1 MIKRGYGAA
10 SRGLWRRLSLVL
22 RSCRPLESSNGWHN
36 KCSHAPKHIWAQ
48 FKGNIRDTGCN
59 IMIKRVFTIFILTL
73 LLLFSSPVYSLDTSS
88 KTLEKYTK
96 KISNK
101 FTRTYC
107 NTTKFGISY
116 DGALAF
122 AIGET
127 NKEFKNNKLN
137 KLIDYSLLKN
147 SIVNDLENNCQVYD
161 FAITSLENLKF
172 N

>member
-1 MIKRGYGAA
+1 
-10 SRGLWRRLSLVL
+10 
-22 RSCRPLESSNGWHN
+22 
-36 KCSHAPKHIWAQ
+36 
-48 FKGNIRDTGCN
+48 
-59 IMIKRVFTIFILTL
+59 MIKRVFTIFILTL
-73 LLLFSSPVYSLDTSS
+73 LLLFNSPVYSLDTSS
-88 KTLEKYTK
+88 KTLDKYTK

-137 KLIDYSLLKN
+137 EFIDYSLLKN
-147 SIVNDLENNCQVYD
+147 SIVNDLENNCQIYD
-161 FAITSLENLKF
+161 FAISNLENLKF

>member
-1 MIKRGYGAA
+1 
-10 SRGLWRRLSLVL
+10 
-22 RSCRPLESSNGWHN
+22 
-36 KCSHAPKHIWAQ
+36 
-48 FKGNIRDTGCN
+48 
-59 IMIKRVFTIFILTL
+59 MIKRVFTLFILTL
-73 LLLFSSPVYSLDTSS
+73 LFLFSSPVYSLDTSS
-88 KTLEKYTK
+88 ITIEEYTK

-116 DGALAF
+116 EGALAF

-161 FAITSLENLKF
+161 FDISNLENLKF

>member
-1 MIKRGYGAA
+1 MIKRFFA
-10 SRGLWRRLSLVL
+10 
-22 RSCRPLESSNGWHN
+22 
-36 KCSHAPKHIWAQ
+36 I
-48 FKGNIRDTGCN
+48 
-59 IMIKRVFTIFILTL
+59 FTLTL
-73 LLLFSSPVYSLDTSS
+73 LFLFSSPVYSLDTSS

-101 FTRTYC
+101 FTKTYC

-116 DGALAF
+116 EGALAF

-137 KLIDYSLLKN
+137 KWIDYSLLKN
-147 SIVNDLENNCQVYD
+147 SIVNNLENNCQVYD
-161 FAITSLENLKF
+161 FEISNLENLKF

>member
-1 MIKRGYGAA
+1 M
-10 SRGLWRRLSLVL
+10 L
-22 RSCRPLESSNGWHN
+22 
-36 KCSHAPKHIWAQ
+36 
-48 FKGNIRDTGCN
+48 
-59 IMIKRVFTIFILTL
+59 KRVFAIFTLTL
-73 LLLFSSPVYSLDTSS
+73 LFLFSSPVYSLDTSS

-116 DGALAF
+116 EGALAF

-127 NKEFKNNKLN
+127 NKEFKNNKFN

-147 SIVNDLENNCQVYD
+147 LIVNDLENNCQVYD
-161 FAITSLENLKF
+161 FEISNLENLKF

>member
-1 MIKRGYGAA
+1 M
-10 SRGLWRRLSLVL
+10 
-22 RSCRPLESSNGWHN
+22 
-36 KCSHAPKHIWAQ
+36 
-48 FKGNIRDTGCN
+48 
-59 IMIKRVFTIFILTL
+59 
-73 LLLFSSPVYSLDTSS
+73 FSSPVYSLDTSF
-88 KTLEKYTK
+88 KTLEKYTQ

-116 DGALAF
+116 EGALAF

-137 KLIDYSLLKN
+137 KLIDYSQLKK
-147 SIVNDLENNCQVYD
+147 SIVNNLENNCQIYD
-161 FAITSLENLKF
+161 FNISSLENLKF

>member
-1 MIKRGYGAA
+1 
-10 SRGLWRRLSLVL
+10 
-22 RSCRPLESSNGWHN
+22 
-36 KCSHAPKHIWAQ
+36 
-48 FKGNIRDTGCN
+48 
-59 IMIKRVFTIFILTL
+59 MIKRVFTIFTLTL
-73 LLLFSSPVYSLDTSS
+73 LLLFSSPVYSLETSS
-88 KTLEKYTK
+88 KNLEKYTK
-96 KISNK
+96 RISNK
-101 FTRTYC
+101 FTKTYC

-137 KLIDYSLLKN
+137 KLIDYNLLKN

-161 FAITSLENLKF
+161 FEISNLENLKF

>member
-1 MIKRGYGAA
+1 
-10 SRGLWRRLSLVL
+10 
-22 RSCRPLESSNGWHN
+22 
-36 KCSHAPKHIWAQ
+36 
-48 FKGNIRDTGCN
+48 
-59 IMIKRVFTIFILTL
+59 MIKRVFAILTL
-73 LLLFSSPVYSLDTSS
+73 TLLFLFSTPVYSLDTSS
-88 KTLEKYTK
+88 KNLEKYTK

-116 DGALAF
+116 EGALAF

-147 SIVNDLENNCQVYD
+147 SIINDLENNCQVYD
-161 FAITSLENLKF
+161 FDISNLENLKF

>member
-1 MIKRGYGAA
+1 
-10 SRGLWRRLSLVL
+10 
-22 RSCRPLESSNGWHN
+22 
-36 KCSHAPKHIWAQ
+36 
-48 FKGNIRDTGCN
+48 
-59 IMIKRVFTIFILTL
+59 MIKRVFTIIILTL
-73 LLLFSSPVYSLDTSS
+73 LLLFSSPVYSLDTSP

-107 NTTKFGISY
+107 NTTKFGISSE
-116 DGALAF
+116 GALEF

-147 SIVNDLENNCQVYD
+147 SIVNDLESNCQVYD
-161 FAITSLENLKF
+161 FAISSLENLKF

>member
-1 MIKRGYGAA
+1 MIK
-10 SRGLWRRLSLVL
+10 
-22 RSCRPLESSNGWHN
+22 N
-36 KCSHAPKHIWAQ
+36 
-48 FKGNIRDTGCN
+48 
-59 IMIKRVFTIFILTL
+59 VFTIFFLIMLF
-73 LLLFSSPVYSLDTSS
+73 LFSSPVYALETSP

-116 DGALAF
+116 EGALAF

-147 SIVNDLENNCQVYD
+147 SIVNDLENNCEIYD
-161 FAITSLENLKF
+161 LAIDSLKNLKF

>member
-1 MIKRGYGAA
+1 
-10 SRGLWRRLSLVL
+10 
-22 RSCRPLESSNGWHN
+22 
-36 KCSHAPKHIWAQ
+36 
-48 FKGNIRDTGCN
+48 
-59 IMIKRVFTIFILTL
+59 MIKRVFRIFILTL
-73 LLLFSSPVYSLDTSS
+73 FIIFSSPVYSLDTSS
-88 KTLEKYTK
+88 KTLEKYTR

-107 NTTKFGISY
+107 NTSKFGISY
-116 DGALAF
+116 EGALAF

-161 FAITSLENLKF
+161 FDISSLDKLKL

>member
-1 MIKRGYGAA
+1 
-10 SRGLWRRLSLVL
+10 
-22 RSCRPLESSNGWHN
+22 
-36 KCSHAPKHIWAQ
+36 
-48 FKGNIRDTGCN
+48 
-59 IMIKRVFTIFILTL
+59 MIKRVFTILILTL
-73 LLLFSSPVYSLDTSS
+73 LLLFSSPVYSLDTSF
-88 KTLEKYTK
+88 KNLEKYTK

-116 DGALAF
+116 EGALAF

-127 NKEFKNNKLN
+127 HKEFKNNKLN

-161 FAITSLENLKF
+161 FAISNLENLKF

>member
-1 MIKRGYGAA
+1 
-10 SRGLWRRLSLVL
+10 
-22 RSCRPLESSNGWHN
+22 
-36 KCSHAPKHIWAQ
+36 
-48 FKGNIRDTGCN
+48 
-59 IMIKRVFTIFILTL
+59 MIKRVFMIFILTL
-73 LLLFSSPVYSLDTSS
+73 LLLINSPVYSLDSSS

-116 DGALAF
+116 EGALAF
-122 AIGET
+122 AIGAT
-127 NKEFKNNKLN
+127 NKEFKNNILN
-137 KLIDYSLLKN
+137 KFIDYSLLKN

-161 FAITSLENLKF
+161 FAISKLENLKF

>member
-1 MIKRGYGAA
+1 MIKR
-10 SRGLWRRLSLVL
+10 
-22 RSCRPLESSNGWHN
+22 
-36 KCSHAPKHIWAQ
+36 
-48 FKGNIRDTGCN
+48 
-59 IMIKRVFTIFILTL
+59 IFAILTL
-73 LLLFSSPVYSLDTSS
+73 TLLFLFSSPVYSLDTSS
-88 KTLEKYTK
+88 KALEKYTK
-96 KISNK
+96 KISSK

-107 NTTKFGISY
+107 NTTNFGISY
-116 DGALAF
+116 EGALAF

-161 FAITSLENLKF
+161 FDISNLENLKF

>member
-1 MIKRGYGAA
+1 M
-10 SRGLWRRLSLVL
+10 
-22 RSCRPLESSNGWHN
+22 
-36 KCSHAPKHIWAQ
+36 
-48 FKGNIRDTGCN
+48 
-59 IMIKRVFTIFILTL
+59 KRVFAIFFLTL

-101 FTRTYC
+101 FARTYC

-116 DGALAF
+116 EGALAF

-147 SIVNDLENNCQVYD
+147 SIVNDLENNCQIYD
-161 FAITSLENLKF
+161 FAINGLENLKL

>member
-1 MIKRGYGAA
+1 
-10 SRGLWRRLSLVL
+10 
-22 RSCRPLESSNGWHN
+22 
-36 KCSHAPKHIWAQ
+36 
-48 FKGNIRDTGCN
+48 
-59 IMIKRVFTIFILTL
+59 MIKRVFAIFTLILL
-73 LLLFSSPVYSLDTSS
+73 FLFSSPVYSLDTSS

-96 KISNK
+96 RISNK

-116 DGALAF
+116 EGALAF

-137 KLIDYSLLKN
+137 KLINYSLLKN

-161 FAITSLENLKF
+161 FEISNLDNLKF

>member
-1 MIKRGYGAA
+1 M
-10 SRGLWRRLSLVL
+10 V
-22 RSCRPLESSNGWHN
+22 
-36 KCSHAPKHIWAQ
+36 
-48 FKGNIRDTGCN
+48 
-59 IMIKRVFTIFILTL
+59 KRVFTIFTLSVL
-73 LLLFSSPVYSLDTSS
+73 LLVSSPVYSLDTSS
-88 KTLEKYTK
+88 RTLEKFTK

-107 NTTKFGISY
+107 NTSKFGISY
-116 DGALAF
+116 EGALAF

-147 SIVNDLENNCQVYD
+147 LIVNDLENNCQVYD
-161 FAITSLENLKF
+161 FSISNLDNLKL

>member
-1 MIKRGYGAA
+1 MIKRFFA
-10 SRGLWRRLSLVL
+10 
-22 RSCRPLESSNGWHN
+22 
-36 KCSHAPKHIWAQ
+36 I
-48 FKGNIRDTGCN
+48 
-59 IMIKRVFTIFILTL
+59 FTLTL
-73 LLLFSSPVYSLDTSS
+73 LFLFSSPVYSLDTSS

-107 NTTKFGISY
+107 NTSKFGISY
-116 DGALAF
+116 EGALAF

-127 NKEFKNNKLN
+127 KKEFKNYKLN
-137 KLIDYSLLKN
+137 KFIDYSLLKN

-161 FAITSLENLKF
+161 FAISNLDNLKF

>member
-1 MIKRGYGAA
+1 M
-10 SRGLWRRLSLVL
+10 V
-22 RSCRPLESSNGWHN
+22 
-36 KCSHAPKHIWAQ
+36 
-48 FKGNIRDTGCN
+48 
-59 IMIKRVFTIFILTL
+59 KRVFAIFTLTL
-73 LLLFSSPVYSLDTSS
+73 LFLFSSPVYSLDTSS

-96 KISNK
+96 KISSK

-107 NTTKFGISY
+107 NTTNFGISY
-116 DGALAF
+116 EGALAF

-161 FAITSLENLKF
+161 FDISNLENLKF

>member
-1 MIKRGYGAA
+1 MIKRFFA
-10 SRGLWRRLSLVL
+10 
-22 RSCRPLESSNGWHN
+22 
-36 KCSHAPKHIWAQ
+36 I
-48 FKGNIRDTGCN
+48 
-59 IMIKRVFTIFILTL
+59 FTLFL
-73 LLLFSSPVYSLDTSS
+73 LFLFSSPVYALDTSS

-116 DGALAF
+116 EGALAF

-137 KLIDYSLLKN
+137 KFIDYSLLKS
-147 SIVNDLENNCQVYD
+147 SIVDDLENNCQVYD
-161 FAITSLENLKF
+161 FAISKLENLKL

>member
-1 MIKRGYGAA
+1 
-10 SRGLWRRLSLVL
+10 
-22 RSCRPLESSNGWHN
+22 
-36 KCSHAPKHIWAQ
+36 
-48 FKGNIRDTGCN
+48 
-59 IMIKRVFTIFILTL
+59 MIKRVFAIFTLTL
-73 LLLFSSPVYSLDTSS
+73 LFLFSSQVYSIDTSS
-88 KTLEKYTK
+88 KTIEKYTK

-116 DGALAF
+116 EGALAF

-137 KLIDYSLLKN
+137 KLIDYSLLKS

-161 FAITSLENLKF
+161 FEISNLKNLKF

>member
-1 MIKRGYGAA
+1 
-10 SRGLWRRLSLVL
+10 
-22 RSCRPLESSNGWHN
+22 
-36 KCSHAPKHIWAQ
+36 
-48 FKGNIRDTGCN
+48 
-59 IMIKRVFTIFILTL
+59 MIKRVFTLLISIFL
-73 LLLFSSPVYSLDTSS
+73 LLCSYPVYSLDTSP
-88 KTLEKYTK
+88 KTLERYTK

-127 NKEFKNNKLN
+127 NKEFKKNKLN
-137 KLIDYSLLKN
+137 KLIDYDLLKN

-161 FAITSLENLKF
+161 FAISSLENLRF

>member
-1 MIKRGYGAA
+1 
-10 SRGLWRRLSLVL
+10 
-22 RSCRPLESSNGWHN
+22 
-36 KCSHAPKHIWAQ
+36 
-48 FKGNIRDTGCN
+48 
-59 IMIKRVFTIFILTL
+59 MIKRVFTIFFLSL
-73 LLLFSSPVYSLDTSS
+73 LLLFSSPVYSLDASS

-116 DGALAF
+116 EGALAF

-137 KLIDYSLLKN
+137 SLLDYSLLKN
-147 SIVNDLENNCQVYD
+147 SIVNDLQNNCQIYD
-161 FAITSLENLKF
+161 FAVSSLEKLEF

>member
-1 MIKRGYGAA
+1 
-10 SRGLWRRLSLVL
+10 
-22 RSCRPLESSNGWHN
+22 
-36 KCSHAPKHIWAQ
+36 
-48 FKGNIRDTGCN
+48 
-59 IMIKRVFTIFILTL
+59 MIKRVFTIFTLTL
-73 LLLFSSPVYSLDTSS
+73 LLFFSSPVYSLDTSS

-107 NTTKFGISY
+107 NTSKFGISY
-116 DGALAF
+116 EGALAF

-147 SIVNDLENNCQVYD
+147 SIIKDLENNCQVYD
-161 FAITSLENLKF
+161 FDLSSLENLKF

>member
-1 MIKRGYGAA
+1 MIF
-10 SRGLWRRLSLVL
+10 V
-22 RSCRPLESSNGWHN
+22 
-36 KCSHAPKHIWAQ
+36 
-48 FKGNIRDTGCN
+48 
-59 IMIKRVFTIFILTL
+59 LTL
-73 LLLFSSPVYSLDTSS
+73 IFVFGSPLYSLDTSS

-107 NTTKFGISY
+107 NTTQFGISY
-116 DGALAF
+116 EGALAF

-147 SIVNDLENNCQVYD
+147 LIVNGLENNCHVYN
-161 FAITSLENLKF
+161 FPISSLDNLEF
-172 N
+172 Y

>member
-1 MIKRGYGAA
+1 MIK
-10 SRGLWRRLSLVL
+10 
-22 RSCRPLESSNGWHN
+22 
-36 KCSHAPKHIWAQ
+36 I
-48 FKGNIRDTGCN
+48 
-59 IMIKRVFTIFILTL
+59 VFAIFTLTL
-73 LLLFSSPVYSLDTSS
+73 LFLFSSPVYSLDTSS

-101 FTRTYC
+101 FTRTFC

-137 KLIDYSLLKN
+137 KNLDYSLLKI
-147 SIVNDLENNCQVYD
+147 SIVNDLENNCKVYD
-161 FAITSLENLKF
+161 FATSNLENLKF

>member
-1 MIKRGYGAA
+1 MIK
-10 SRGLWRRLSLVL
+10 S
-22 RSCRPLESSNGWHN
+22 
-36 KCSHAPKHIWAQ
+36 
-48 FKGNIRDTGCN
+48 
-59 IMIKRVFTIFILTL
+59 VFTIFFLTL

-147 SIVNDLENNCQVYD
+147 SIIYDLENNCQIYN
-161 FAITSLENLKF
+161 FAISSLENLKL

>member
-1 MIKRGYGAA
+1 MIK
-10 SRGLWRRLSLVL
+10 S
-22 RSCRPLESSNGWHN
+22 
-36 KCSHAPKHIWAQ
+36 
-48 FKGNIRDTGCN
+48 
-59 IMIKRVFTIFILTL
+59 VFAIFTLTL
-73 LLLFSSPVYSLDTSS
+73 LFLFSSPVYSLDTSS

-116 DGALAF
+116 EGALAF

-137 KLIDYSLLKN
+137 KLIDYSRLKN

-161 FAITSLENLKF
+161 FPISNLENLKL